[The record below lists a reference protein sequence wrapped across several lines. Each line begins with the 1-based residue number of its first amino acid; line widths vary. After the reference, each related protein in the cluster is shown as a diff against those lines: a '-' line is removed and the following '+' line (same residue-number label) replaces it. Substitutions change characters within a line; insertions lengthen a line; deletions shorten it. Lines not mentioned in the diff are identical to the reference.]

1 MMMMMVVGVK
11 RWEEERM
18 VDSYCVIAFSA
29 AELHFLLLLL
39 LLHSFLLSS
48 LRATERSNDTARPIK
63 RSQIFTLQKGESD
76 SESGLTSV
84 ITLLPTAKKI
94 NSKCV

>member
-29 AELHFLLLLL
+29 AELHFLLLL

-84 ITLLPTAKKI
+84 ITLLPTAKK
-94 NSKCV
+94 NKL